1 MCFSLHVILC
11 HRLCDLD
18 CSLVC
23 CCLAAG
29 FAAEFVPA
37 TAEPSLVGL
46 GQQPSSLALSP
57 ATPSAAAAAGDDTV
71 SLQTFRSLLDKLM
84 QQKSDIESLLPAA
97 DVDIVRINAAALKQA
112 LIPWPVNRLAELH
125 KALPVLAAGTLLSAV
140 SKTQTKCTGEA
151 TLPSFAYAALLQQRD
166 SMYTAIR
173 SAVKISWATEPA

>member
-1 MCFSLHVILC
+1 M
-11 HRLCDLD
+11 
-18 CSLVC
+18 C

-29 FAAEFVPA
+29 FTAEFVPA

-57 ATPSAAAAAGDDTV
+57 ATPSTATAGDGTV

-84 QQKSDIESLLPAA
+84 QQKSDIENLLPAA

-125 KALPVLAAGTLLSAV
+125 KALPVLAAGTS
-140 SKTQTKCTGEA
+140 
-151 TLPSFAYAALLQQRD
+151 LPSVSCTALKPD
-166 SMYTAIR
+166 
-173 SAVKISWATEPA
+173 E